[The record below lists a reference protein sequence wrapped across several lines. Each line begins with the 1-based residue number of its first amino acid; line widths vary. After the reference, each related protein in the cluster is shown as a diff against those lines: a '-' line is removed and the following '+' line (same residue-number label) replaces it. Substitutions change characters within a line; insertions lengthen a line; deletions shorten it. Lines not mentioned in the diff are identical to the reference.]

1 MHPEVLRLFSL
12 WDLIQETTPSDRK
25 AQGRPPTT
33 SWPGDV
39 PTSPGPGKVFHHIP
53 WETLER
59 TPIPLNNWVHPYQ
72 PGDEIWVK
80 DWKKEPFQPIWTGP
94 HMVILRTPT
103 ADKVTDIPWIY
114 HPRVKKAAASCD
126 EDPWKAVWDSKSLLK
141 VQFQRQRPSP
151 MKDTEPCS
159 LLWKLTSQHTAE
171 VWQNQ
176 YNIVKEKKKKLE
188 DSSSLFQPRSS
199 SWLVNARQ
207 KLEDSAIKISM
218 DFHCQCWPLSL
229 IGIIAVLFAT
239 GPTSY
244 RTN

>member
-1 MHPEVLRLFSL
+1 M
-12 WDLIQETTPSDRK
+12 
-25 AQGRPPTT
+25 
-33 SWPGDV
+33 
-39 PTSPGPGKVFHHIP
+39 
-53 WETLER
+53 
-59 TPIPLNNWVHPYQ
+59 NNWVHPYQ

-80 DWKKEPFQPIWTGP
+80 DWKKEQFQPIWTGP

-176 YNIVKEKKKKLE
+176 YNIVKEKKKEAWRFFILAPATLQQLTGQRTAE
-188 DSSSLFQPRSS
+188 AWGFGYQNIDGFSSSTLASIPNRYYCCAFR
-199 SWLVNARQ
+199 
-207 KLEDSAIKISM
+207 
-218 DFHCQCWPLSL
+218 
-229 IGIIAVLFAT
+229 
-239 GPTSY
+239 Y
-244 RTN
+244 RTNQPPWLRWFYRIGEG

>member
-1 MHPEVLRLFSL
+1 MSQCLDLVLLTSPQAVFLLHLIFGPCIFNFLVKFVSPSSSMTRISPGQHPDSTGTSCLITLWTLISLCKCTLGPQAILPLRSYMG
-12 WDLIQETTPSDRK
+12 DHPSDRK
-25 AQGRPPTT
+25 AQGRPPAT

-141 VQFQRQRPSP
+141 VQFQRQQPSP
-151 MKDTEPCS
+151 E
-159 LLWKLTSQHTAE
+159 E
-171 VWQNQ
+171 
-176 YNIVKEKKKKLE
+176 Y
-188 DSSSLFQPRSS
+188 
-199 SWLVNARQ
+199 
-207 KLEDSAIKISM
+207 
-218 DFHCQCWPLSL
+218 
-229 IGIIAVLFAT
+229 
-239 GPTSY
+239 
-244 RTN
+244 